1 MTLEA
6 WGGKRLAKTAV
17 WRRTP
22 MRSHTGPASLRLRP
36 SPEPGGLGT
45 RNRREC
51 RQHCMTPSDPP
62 VTLEMRLQRHEH
74 DISEDSL
81 DGDST
86 HVLVPALEP
95 ATPRPRLQ

>member
-1 MTLEA
+1 
-6 WGGKRLAKTAV
+6 
-17 WRRTP
+17 
-22 MRSHTGPASLRLRP
+22 
-36 SPEPGGLGT
+36 
-45 RNRREC
+45 
-51 RQHCMTPSDPP
+51 MTPSDPP